1 MGNKFPRVIR
11 ALGALALALFL
22 TGCRGWGP
30 AGRTPSGPASS
41 EGSPQG
47 PAVLRVAV
55 VDLARAAAAHPRWS
69 ELAALDQR
77 IAALQAELALPET
90 SQVQAPPVDLGPQMK
105 AEAERAVEALRPE
118 FRRQF
123 DQEAA
128 ALQDAARR
136 ELASYADKVRADQQ
150 TEFEAKRKALEES
163 IRKAV
168 QDKDQEITADT
179 AQFQRQVLEQ
189 YRLPLLNLRLKQ
201 DTVQPADRQEAERLS
216 AQLLALTK
224 ERDDKVAAHEKTNLQ
239 TLQEFQRQQTE
250 QYTAALADLRQQF
263 TTDGQRLIDAK
274 AAEIDA
280 RLRDQIAAKQAEL
293 NTLFNAR
300 LQDELK
306 AREQV
311 LVGAAREQAARSR
324 EQAVETARAR
334 AGSVN
339 AQLQAAQEERARLLG
354 AIMADLRVEA
364 AALAQARGWDLILTQ
379 TVATVDTADVTDDLI
394 ARLKR

>member
-1 MGNKFPRVIR
+1 VSR
-11 ALGALALALFL
+11 ALGALTLVLLLA
-22 TGCRGWGP
+22 GCRGWGP
-30 AGRTPSGPASS
+30 AGRTPAGSPSGGSLPHGGPAASAA
-41 EGSPQG
+41 G
-47 PAVLRVAV
+47 LRVAV
-55 VDLARAAAAHPRWS
+55 VDLPRAAAAHPRWS

-136 ELASYADKVRADQQ
+136 ELTSYADKVRADQQ
-150 TEFEAKRKALEES
+150 TEFEAERKALEAR
-163 IRKAV
+163 ITKAV
-168 QDKDQEITADT
+168 QDKDQEITADN

-201 DTVQPADRQEAERLS
+201 DTVQPTDRQEADRLS
-216 AQLLALTK
+216 AQLVALTK

-239 TLQEFQRQQTE
+239 TLQDFQRQQTE
-250 QYTAALADLRQQF
+250 QYTAALADLRQQY
-263 TTDGQRLIDAK
+263 TTDGQRLINAK

-280 RLRDQIAAKQAEL
+280 RLRDQIATKQAEL

-311 LVGAAREQAARSR
+311 LIGAAREQAARSR
-324 EQAVETARAR
+324 EQAVESARAR
-334 AGSVN
+334 VRTVD

-379 TVATVDTADVTDDLI
+379 TVASVDTADVTDDLI